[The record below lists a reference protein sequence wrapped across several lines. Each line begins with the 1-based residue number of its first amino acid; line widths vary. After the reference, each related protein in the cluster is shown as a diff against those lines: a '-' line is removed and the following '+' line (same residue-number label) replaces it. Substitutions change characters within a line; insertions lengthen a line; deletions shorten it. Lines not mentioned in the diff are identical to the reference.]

1 MHPSAHSLSPFPAP
15 QVGLS
20 DTPRGAMEAAPA
32 PGNPSSIVAPAP
44 QHYLSLDSVH
54 ALVVRFTV
62 IAIGWGL
69 LGIYC
74 ALVFSAFR
82 SH

>member
-1 MHPSAHSLSPFPAP
+1 MVA
-15 QVGLS
+15 V
-20 DTPRGAMEAAPA
+20 EAAPVQESLA
-32 PGNPSSIVAPAP
+32 HRCASATDV
-44 QHYLSLDSVH
+44 LSLT
-54 ALVVRFTV
+54 LCMPVVRFTV
-62 IAIGWGL
+62 VAIGWGL

>member
-1 MHPSAHSLSPFPAP
+1 MHPSAHSLAPFSAP

-20 DTPRGAMEAAPA
+20 DTPMVAVEAAPV
-32 PGNPSSIVAPAP
+32 PGKPSPIVAQAP
-44 QHYLSLDSVH
+44 QTYLSLDSVH

-62 IAIGWGL
+62 VAIGWGL